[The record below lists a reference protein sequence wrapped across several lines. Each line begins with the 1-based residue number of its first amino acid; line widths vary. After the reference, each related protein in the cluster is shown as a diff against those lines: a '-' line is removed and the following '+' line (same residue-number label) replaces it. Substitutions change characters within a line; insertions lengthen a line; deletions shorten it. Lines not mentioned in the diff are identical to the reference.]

1 MGLSWHGT
9 VVDAADPARL
19 ARWWAQVLGLKVV
32 YERPDVVALPGL
44 IFERV
49 PERKTAKN
57 RLHFEL
63 DSDDLGA
70 DVEKLLDMGAR
81 HVDIGQGPAVGWVV
95 LADPEGNEFCVL
107 PPRRD

>member
-44 IFERV
+44 IFERAH
-49 PERKTAKN
+49 ERKTARN

-81 HVDIGQGPAVGWVV
+81 HVDVRQSGIAGSVV

-107 PPRRD
+107 PPKKR

>member
-9 VVDAADPARL
+9 VVDSTDPARL

-49 PERKTAKN
+49 QERKTAKN

-81 HVDIGQGPAVGWVV
+81 HVEVDPTPVEWVV

-107 PPRRD
+107 PPRRN